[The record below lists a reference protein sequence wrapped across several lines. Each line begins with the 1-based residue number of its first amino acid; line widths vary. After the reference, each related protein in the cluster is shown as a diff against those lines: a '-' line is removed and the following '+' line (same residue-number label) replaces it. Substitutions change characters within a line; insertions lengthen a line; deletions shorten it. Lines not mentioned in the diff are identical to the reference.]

1 MAKPTPL
8 EPPVTMAQR
17 CRSELRST
25 SPKREGAF
33 HRSMKF
39 NQSDSIVASGP
50 LWTSADEWGERRTA
64 TGEPSRAAPLRSRP
78 PSRHTTPH
86 LLQDA
91 PLQL

>member
-33 HRSMKF
+33 HRTMKLR
-39 NQSDSIVASGP
+39 SSISLRQTV
-50 LWTSADEWGERRTA
+50 TICISAGSP
-64 TGEPSRAAPLRSRP
+64 TGSAAPVQTQVPSTRSRVELP
-78 PSRHTTPH
+78 NVNFEF
-86 LLQDA
+86 
-91 PLQL
+91 